1 MYLVHIENAPQ
12 KLRPDRGHL
21 SFNHHMAYGYF
32 RTYHI
37 RGSEDYCHSQ
47 TNEKMLRN
55 ALQHCIKLRSTRLYD
70 MWGGGFV
77 RFVVKETK
85 TYKKNELHTKMLW
98 LPVCNL
104 TNLSVWW
111 SQIFFL
117 LFETWN
123 PVIIII
129 FMKSLLVET
138 ILLLQS
144 QNERTWDET
153 KYIVTCIVR

>member
-1 MYLVHIENAPQ
+1 MYLVHIENASQ

-55 ALQHCIKLRSTRLYD
+55 ALQRCIKLRSTRLYD

-111 SQIFFL
+111 SQIFFSS
-117 LFETWN
+117 F
-123 PVIIII
+123 
-129 FMKSLLVET
+129 
-138 ILLLQS
+138 
-144 QNERTWDET
+144 
-153 KYIVTCIVR
+153 

>member
-1 MYLVHIENAPQ
+1 MEKKCCKRFWNGYLIMYLVHIENAPQ

-55 ALQHCIKLRSTRLYD
+55 ALQRCIKLRSTRLYD

-85 TYKKNELHTKMLW
+85 TYIKKMNCTQK
-98 LPVCNL
+98 CSGS
-104 TNLSVWW
+104 LSVIW
-111 SQIFFL
+111 QIWACGGLGFFFFFL
-117 LFETWN
+117 KLETLWSSLSSWN
-123 PVIIII
+123 
-129 FMKSLLVET
+129 L
-138 ILLLQS
+138 
-144 QNERTWDET
+144 
-153 KYIVTCIVR
+153 C